1 MKILIT
7 GSRGFIGKNIELHL
21 KREKFEVLTFNRF
34 DNKKTLYNNLKNSDL
49 VLHCAGENRSLDPS
63 LFYKNNTE
71 LTNEICDYL
80 IKNKKK
86 TKIIFIS
93 TTKINSR

>member
-86 TKIIFIS
+86 
-93 TTKINSR
+93 N